1 MFNEKYFEIPNK
13 IISIISILLCSIGI
27 IGNILSM
34 IICIR
39 KRLFKTPTFVFMMF
53 ISLIDN
59 LPLLTVDLYPFVLNY
74 FEDKLSEI
82 NVEFCNK
89 FLMITFWSSQSSI
102 YLHFAILIDQFMC
115 IKKTTWRMSSF
126 DNKKAIYSALFIIT
140 FFLLF
145 NIHLNFTVKSN
156 YNSRSNETKVGAC
169 INSPIMITWNYVS
182 KSKIQYHKIIIYKF
196 Q

>member
-1 MFNEKYFEIPNK
+1 MLQEKFFEISSK
-13 IISIISILLCSIGI
+13 IISIISILLCSVGMV
-27 IGNILSM
+27 GNLLSI

-39 KRLFKTPTFVFMMF
+39 KRLFKIPTFVFMMF

-59 LPLLTVDLYPFVLNY
+59 LPLFTVALYPFVLNF

-82 NVEFCNK
+82 NIEFCNT

-126 DNKKAIYSALFIIT
+126 NNKKAILSALFIII

-156 YNSRSNETKVGAC
+156 FNETKIGTC
-169 INSPIMITWNYVS
+169 INSPIMIAWNYVS
-182 KSKIQYHKIIIYKF
+182 
-196 Q
+196 